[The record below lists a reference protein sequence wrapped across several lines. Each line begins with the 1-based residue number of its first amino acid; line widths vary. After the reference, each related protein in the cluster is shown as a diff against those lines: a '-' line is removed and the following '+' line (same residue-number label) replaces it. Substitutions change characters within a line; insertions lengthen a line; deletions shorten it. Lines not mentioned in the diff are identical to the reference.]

1 MKKLGLLFVLVLMMG
16 MMLGTSVTAQDDPI
30 EITFAHIFD
39 DDRQLVIQQIADAF
53 MAENPGVVV
62 TPIALSPVY
71 DELFNQALLA
81 ADQGTAYSIVQV
93 VEAFTQQAIDSGYFV
108 PVSEVASEEQ
118 LATLDDVIPT
128 IVNYYSLDDDIW
140 SLPWNSSTPLLYYNK
155 DIFTAA
161 GLDPEAAPSTF
172 AEITAACEAIMT
184 MADELELSGCINWP
198 MESWFADQWVAMQNG
213 VLANNENGRDGRA
226 TAVTWGESSELL
238 NVMEWWSSLAE
249 AGYYT
254 YSGTAGDYNGE
265 GLAFLSRQT
274 AITLNSTAGL
284 ALIQNFA
291 AAQGFELGVA
301 PLPLPDENATNGM
314 TVGGASLWL
323 SVDQSDEQLQAAADF
338 AFFLTNTEND
348 ILWHVSTGYIP
359 NRISSVEQL
368 EADGYYEENPN
379 FRIAVDQLANS
390 EANAATA
397 GAILGPGQELGEI
410 IVAAFQ
416 SVVDGDEDPQAAL
429 QAAAELAN
437 LALADYN
444 SFFE

>member
-1 MKKLGLLFVLVLMMG
+1 MLKKLGLFFVLVLMMG
-16 MMLGTSVTAQDDPI
+16 MMLGFSVTAQDDPI

-62 TPIALSPVY
+62 TPVALSPVY

-93 VEAFTQQAIDSGYFV
+93 VEAYTQQAIDSGYFV
-108 PVSEVASEEQ
+108 PVSSVASDEQ

-128 IVNYYSLDDDIW
+128 ILNYYSLDEDIW

-155 DIFTAA
+155 DMFTAA
-161 GLDPEAAPSTF
+161 GLDPEDSPSTF
-172 AEITAACEAIMT
+172 AEITADCEAIM
-184 MADELELSGCINWP
+184 AAELELSGCINWP

-213 VLANNENGRDGRA
+213 VLANNENGRTARA
-226 TAVTWGESSELL
+226 TAVTWGDSPELL
-238 NVMEWWSSLAE
+238 NVMEWWKSLADS
-249 AGYYT
+249 GYYT

-265 GLAFLSRQT
+265 GLAFLSQQT

-284 ALIQNFA
+284 SLIQNFA

-323 SVDQSDEQLQAAADF
+323 SVDQTDEQLQAAADF
-338 AFFLTNTEND
+338 IFFLTNTEND
-348 ILWHVSTGYIP
+348 ILWHTSTGYIP
-359 NRISSVEQL
+359 NRLSSIAQL
-368 EADGYYEENPN
+368 EADGYYEANPN
-379 FRIAVDQLANS
+379 FRIAVDQLVNS

-416 SVVDGDEDPQAAL
+416 SVVDGGADPQAAL
-429 QAAAELAN
+429 QAAADQAD
-437 LALADYN
+437 AVLADYN
-444 SFFE
+444 AFFE